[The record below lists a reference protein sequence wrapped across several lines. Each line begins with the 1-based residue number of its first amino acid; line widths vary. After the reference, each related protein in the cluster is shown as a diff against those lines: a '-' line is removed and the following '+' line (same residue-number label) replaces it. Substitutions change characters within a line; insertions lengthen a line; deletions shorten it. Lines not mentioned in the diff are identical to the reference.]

1 MAFHWLKTVAA
12 DRFDDEFVVAQL
24 STGLYYSIRG
34 LVVELL
40 DAMPF
45 TDAQA
50 AVLAWQGRT
59 GATAEER
66 GQVESVWQD
75 LLDEGLIAD
84 RPDVSGFPEGESQLQ
99 LKERLPAEMSRYGD
113 MQDLLALDIIHD
125 VDEQGW
131 PEEGSMDA
139 TEEEGGASEEQS

>member
-1 MAFHWLKTVAA
+1 MAYSWLSSVAA

-34 LVVELL
+34 GIVELL

-45 TDAQA
+45 GNPEVALD
-50 AVLAWQGRT
+50 AWQARL
-59 GATAEER
+59 GAEAEER
-66 GQVESVWQD
+66 AQVEAVWND
-75 LLDEGLIAD
+75 LLAEGLIAD
-84 RPDVSGFPEGESQLQ
+84 RPDVKGTEGGESGLV
-99 LKERLPAEMSRYGD
+99 LATRIPSEMARYGD

-131 PEEGSMDA
+131 PEEGEIAPESDQEPDA
-139 TEEEGGASEEQS
+139 E